1 MHMCKPKLVSGRYH
15 PRRGSWPPPPLEN
28 ISLRRGQIAR
38 RRTMTKEGL
47 CQRKL
52 PQKLR
57 AGTRQLA
64 ERLYTVLRIIQT
76 G

>member
-1 MHMCKPKLVSGRYH
+1 MHICKPKLVSGRYH
-15 PRRGSWPPPPLEN
+15 PQERELASPSREN

-38 RRTMTKEGL
+38 RRTMTKKGL

-52 PQKLR
+52 PQKLC
-57 AGTRQLA
+57 AGTRQLTQ
-64 ERLYTVLRIIQT
+64 RLYAVLHIIQT